1 MQPTSRQVGLELIG
15 LNNTLRRMA
24 GEPQSACGERMTSM
38 QIMILGYLDD
48 HRDDDVFQ
56 KDLEKI
62 FRIRRSTATGIL
74 KVMEREGYLTRRP
87 VPQDARLKKLM
98 LTAHGQSFCNEAKR
112 RSDEIEAVMLRG
124 MTEDEVGTLFSLLGR
139 LRDNLE
145 SGERPLTAAER
156 GMEPT

>member
-24 GEPQSACGERMTSM
+24 GEPQQPDCCERMTSM

-48 HRDDDVFQ
+48 HRDEDVFQ

-87 VPQDARLKKLM
+87 VPQDARLKKLT
-98 LTAHGQSFCNEAKR
+98 LTARGQSFCNEAKR
-112 RSDEIEAVMLRG
+112 RSDEIEKKMLRG
-124 MTEDEVGTLFSLLGR
+124 MTDREIETLFSLLGR

-145 SGERPLTAAER
+145 TGEVPPSAAER
-156 GMEPT
+156 G

>member
-1 MQPTSRQVGLELIG
+1 MQPTSQQVGLEIIG
-15 LNNTLRRMA
+15 LNNTLRRLA
-24 GEPQSACGERMTSM
+24 GEPQLMTGERMTSM
-38 QIMILGYLDD
+38 QVMILGYLDE
-48 HRDDDVFQ
+48 HRNDDVFQ

-74 KVMEREGYLTRRP
+74 KVMERDGYLTRQP

-98 LTAHGQSFCNEAKR
+98 LTARGQSFCNEAKR
-112 RSDEIEAVMLRG
+112 RSDEIEAKMLCD
-124 MTEDEVGTLFSLLGR
+124 MTPGEIEMLYSLLGR

-145 SGERPLTAAER
+145 SAKGSLSAAER

>member
-1 MQPTSRQVGLELIG
+1 MQPTSRQVGLEIIG
-15 LNNTLRRMA
+15 LNNTLRRLA
-24 GEPQSACGERMTSM
+24 GEPQSVSGERMTSM
-38 QIMILGYLDD
+38 QVMILGYLDD

-74 KVMEREGYLTRRP
+74 KVMEREGYLTRQP

-98 LTAHGQSFCNEAKR
+98 LTARGQSFCNEAKR
-112 RSDEIEAVMLRG
+112 RSDEIEGVMLRG

-145 SGERPLTAAER
+145 SGERPLSAAER